1 MKNCSVVDCL
11 PQLLQCWDSKPLP
24 PCPITI
30 CRCED
35 PHASCLH
42 MSSFP
47 TALSSWP
54 FFFFLRQSLTS
65 LLAWELG
72 LLLPQPPNR
81 SSKDLKVLQQSSGLM
96 SVNRNLHLLN
106 KYLLSLYS
114 WSRRC
119 VHLSLWL
126 LNLQTKRMWTE
137 SGPLQWVITNILS
150 CSNCQLFFEFHQ
162 KYLLYAFGLQSAGP
176 QRRLWDVGDVFLSC
190 KIFQMNSIMGIC

>member
-1 MKNCSVVDCL
+1 MLAHKL
-11 PQLLQCWDSKPLP
+11 F
-24 PCPITI
+24 
-30 CRCED
+30 
-35 PHASCLH
+35 PHCTVFLT
-42 MSSFP
+42 F
-47 TALSSWP
+47 

-119 VHLSLWL
+119 VHLRLWL

-150 CSNCQLFFEFHQ
+150 CSNCQLFLSFI
-162 KYLLYAFGLQSAGP
+162 KNIYCMLLVSSLQAH
-176 QRRLWDVGDVFLSC
+176 RDVCEMSEMF
-190 KIFQMNSIMGIC
+190 F

>member
-1 MKNCSVVDCL
+1 MWRSSCFML
-11 PQLLQCWDSKPLP
+11 AHELF
-24 PCPITI
+24 
-30 CRCED
+30 
-35 PHASCLH
+35 PHCTVFLA
-42 MSSFP
+42 
-47 TALSSWP
+47 

-126 LNLQTKRMWTE
+126 LNLQAKRMWTE

-150 CSNCQLFFEFHQ
+150 CSNCQLFLSFT
-162 KYLLYAFGLQSAGP
+162 KNIYCMLLVSSLQAH
-176 QRRLWDVGDVFLSC
+176 RDVCEMSEMF
-190 KIFQMNSIMGIC
+190 F